1 MSIRRLVLL
10 LAVSC
15 VTLLS
20 FSWHSMFADDWLPL
34 DPADLKMTS
43 EPKAPGAPAIFLYRQ
58 VDRKDSGRANS
69 EYNYVRIKIL
79 TEEGRR
85 YANVEIPYHKSR
97 SAISTLRARTI
108 HPDGTIINFDGK
120 TFDQM
125 VYKAKGAKYLAKTF
139 TMPDVQVGS
148 IIEYRFF
155 YDLEDGY
162 VFDSQWIL
170 SDELY
175 TRKANFSL
183 VPYDRFEVRWSW
195 PGGLPAGTQP
205 PKEDPQKVIRMTA
218 QDIPAF
224 QVEDYMPPPNEL
236 KFRVDFTYSDSGFE
250 ENADKFWKKYG
261 KKTDDKV
268 ESFVNKRKVME
279 QAVAETVSPG
289 DSQDTKLRKLY
300 ARCQQIRNLSYEN
313 SKTAEEFKRNLK
325 PIQSV
330 EDVYK
335 NGYGYG
341 GQITWLFLGLAR
353 AAGFEAFPVMVSG
366 RGEYFFNPHRMNS
379 SELDSN
385 VVLVKL
391 NGKNL
396 FLDPGA
402 AFTPYGLL
410 PWQESGVDGRIL
422 DKDGGSWVQTDMVP
436 SAASKIQRKAE
447 LKLTEEGTLQ
457 GKVTVSFTGLEALTK
472 RSEQRNEDDT
482 ARKTFLEEQLKEY
495 IPAASEVEL
504 TNKPDWKNP
513 EAPLVAEYDV
523 KVEGWVSAA
532 GRRAILPVGLFSVAE
547 KHTFEHTD
555 RVQPV
560 YFQYYYSKEDDINIE
575 LPAGWQV
582 TTMPKAEDKD
592 AKAAQYTL
600 KIDNNKN
607 AVHISRTLRSDL
619 FMVPKDTYPAL
630 RQFFQ
635 VVRSCDDEQI
645 VLQPGSAAAGK

>member
-1 MSIRRLVLL
+1 
-10 LAVSC
+10 
-15 VTLLS
+15 
-20 FSWHSMFADDWLPL
+20 
-34 DPADLKMTS
+34 
-43 EPKAPGAPAIFLYRQ
+43 
-58 VDRKDSGRANS
+58 
-69 EYNYVRIKIL
+69 
-79 TEEGRR
+79 
-85 YANVEIPYHKSR
+85 
-97 SAISTLRARTI
+97 
-108 HPDGTIINFDGK
+108 
-120 TFDQM
+120 
-125 VYKAKGAKYLAKTF
+125 
-139 TMPDVQVGS
+139 
-148 IIEYRFF
+148 
-155 YDLEDGY
+155 
-162 VFDSQWIL
+162 
-170 SDELY
+170 
-175 TRKANFSL
+175 
-183 VPYDRFEVRWSW
+183 
-195 PGGLPAGTQP
+195 
-205 PKEDPQKVIRMTA
+205 
-218 QDIPAF
+218 
-224 QVEDYMPPPNEL
+224 
-236 KFRVDFTYSDSGFE
+236 
-250 ENADKFWKKYG
+250 
-261 KKTDDKV
+261 
-268 ESFVNKRKVME
+268 
-279 QAVAETVSPG
+279 
-289 DSQDTKLRKLY
+289 
-300 ARCQQIRNLSYEN
+300 
-313 SKTAEEFKRNLK
+313 
-325 PIQSV
+325 
-330 EDVYK
+330 
-335 NGYGYG
+335 
-341 GQITWLFLGLAR
+341 
-353 AAGFEAFPVMVSG
+353 VSG

-379 SELDSN
+379 SELDAN

-635 VVRSCDDEQI
+635 VVRTCDDEQI